1 MNSELS
7 DTWEA
12 ATARMQ
18 ASSVPRRKLHLLAI
32 RLGPTEVAQALA
44 YPRWVLKDSQGK
56 FLADQEVRLD
66 SSDPNYSAFIDLEGF
81 LKANSSP
88 DRWLEDQIRMMPQ
101 VGV

>member
-1 MNSELS
+1 M
-7 DTWEA
+7 
-12 ATARMQ
+12 
-18 ASSVPRRKLHLLAI
+18 
-32 RLGPTEVAQALA
+32 
-44 YPRWVLKDSQGK
+44 LKDRRSK